1 MAVLKKHVCCV
12 HLCAEEREAAVVG
25 EVEVAAAAAE
35 EVGVVCDWHRQCRG
49 TIGCLTGQGFGEPQI
64 RSQKDLVL
72 IPDVQDPL
80 FTGGLTGGWR
90 CTQGFDPRTN
100 RFGSQKFWAFWALS
114 KALACSCGN

>member
-1 MAVLKKHVCCV
+1 MAVLQQHVCCV
-12 HLCAEEREAAVVG
+12 HLCAEEKEAAVVG

-72 IPDVQDPL
+72 IPEPVFYRGAHWGL
-80 FTGGLTGGWR
+80 AMHTG
-90 CTQGFDPRTN
+90 F
-100 RFGSQKFWAFWALS
+100 
-114 KALACSCGN
+114 

>member
-1 MAVLKKHVCCV
+1 MAVLQQHVCCV

-72 IPDVQDPL
+72 IPEPVF

-90 CTQGFDPRTN
+90 CT
-100 RFGSQKFWAFWALS
+100 RFFE
-114 KALACSCGN
+114 SC